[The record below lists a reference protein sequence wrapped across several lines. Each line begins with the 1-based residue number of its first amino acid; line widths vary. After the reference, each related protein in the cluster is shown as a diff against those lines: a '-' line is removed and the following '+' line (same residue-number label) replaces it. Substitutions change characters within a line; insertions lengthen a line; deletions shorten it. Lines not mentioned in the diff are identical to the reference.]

1 MEAAQKMVKQRS
13 MEALDK
19 LRTNVKLNSGDDMSR
34 RSSTTSNVIHSTVNI
49 NSRIVG
55 VIFIFRVATEILQR
69 FLGKAT
75 NTGSMIL

>member
-1 MEAAQKMVKQRS
+1 

-49 NSRIVG
+49 SSRIVG

-75 NTGSMIL
+75 NTGSMILWLLS